1 MKNSTLL
8 TTLLTITS
16 SMLAFD
22 SSAEI
27 YTWVDEDGRVHYS
40 DKPVDNQ
47 SVSVIKPEINNN
59 ISKPTSTN
67 SQWQQ
72 DYNIAKEQKT
82 KQSQEKDKIKANNKK
97 MCDQA
102 KSELAIYNE
111 GGRLYLMSATG
122 ERDYQSD
129 KQLSAQKNKY
139 TKLIK
144 KHCR

>member
-1 MKNSTLL
+1 MKN
-8 TTLLTITS
+8 TTLFAAISTIVS
-16 SMLAFD
+16 SVLAFN
-22 SSAEI
+22 ATAVI
-27 YTWVDEDGRVHYS
+27 YTWVDTYGKVHFS
-40 DKPVDNQ
+40 DQPVVNETISTIQ
-47 SVSVIKPEINNN
+47 PEINNN
-59 ISKPTSTN
+59 ISKPISTN

-72 DYNIAKEQKT
+72 DYNTAKEQKT

-97 MCDQA
+97 MCDKA

-129 KQLSAQKNKY
+129 EQLSAQKNKY